1 MIAAILRAQMLSMR
15 WSAGRGA
22 IFSVLTGVIWYG
34 LWTGAAA
41 AACVMALHASASRL
55 HAYLPL
61 VFLGIC
67 GYWQIIPVLSA
78 SLGSGLDMRKLLL
91 YPVPHGKLF
100 LVEVLLRLTT
110 GAEMVLVLTGGTI
123 GLLLNP
129 AAGGW
134 RAAPRLAAAVAVFVL
149 FNLLLASGVRSLLER
164 LLTRRKVREVLS
176 FFLLMLYVVP
186 RVMVQS
192 GTRPKNLHGISAAA
206 QALGFPWSAAARAG
220 VPDPSGQ
227 FEWLALLSLCGWTLA
242 ALWFGRTQFERNL
255 RYDAV
260 AAQASTQRTGT
271 SRWQGWKDRLY
282 RVPSLIWRD
291 PLAGIIEKELRS
303 LARTPRFRM
312 VFIMGF
318 TFGVMVWFPMIAGRR
333 TGHPGMASPY
343 FLIVVCVYALTLLG
357 QVTYWNCFGFD
368 RSAAVFYFAAPQPL
382 RKTLM
387 GKNIASLFFI
397 YLEVL
402 VLTSVTAA
410 LQVSGGWR
418 TVIETL
424 VVVGVCSLY
433 LLALGNISSV
443 HYPRGLRPE
452 RVSQGGASGRFQG
465 LVFLLY
471 PLALLP
477 VFLAYLAR
485 YAFESEAVFAI
496 GMALAAMLGGA
507 LYGMAM
513 ESAAGTAASR
523 REQILQELSKG
534 DGPLVSE

>member
-1 MIAAILRAQMLSMR
+1 MIAAILRAQVLSMR
-15 WSAGRGA
+15 LGASRGA

-34 LWTGAAA
+34 LWTGAAV
-41 AACVMALHASASRL
+41 AACAMAWRADASQLHS
-55 HAYLPL
+55 YLPL
-61 VFLGIC
+61 AFLGIC

-78 SLGSGLDMRKLLL
+78 SMGSGLDMRKLLL

-123 GLLLNP
+123 GLVSNRV
-129 AAGGW
+129 AGGW
-134 RAAPRLAAAVAVFVL
+134 SGLPRLSAAVPIFVL
-149 FNLLLASGVRSLLER
+149 FNLLLASGMRSLLER
-164 LLTRRKVREVLS
+164 LLTRRKVRELLT
-176 FFLLMLYVVP
+176 FLLLMLYVVP
-186 RVMVQS
+186 RLLVQS
-192 GTRPKNLHGISAAA
+192 GARPKNLNGMSAAV
-206 QALGFPWSAAARAG
+206 QALGFPWSAAARAAL
-220 VPDPSGQ
+220 PTPSGQ
-227 FEWLALLSLCGWTLA
+227 FEWMALLSLCGWTLA
-242 ALWFGRTQFERNL
+242 ALWFGRAQFERNL

-260 AAQASTQRTGT
+260 AAQATPLRAGV
-271 SRWQGWKDRLY
+271 SRWQGWKDRFY
-282 RVPSLIWRD
+282 RFPSLIWRD
-291 PLAGIIEKELRS
+291 PLAGIIEKEIRS

-333 TGHPGMASPY
+333 AGHPSFSSRY
-343 FLIVVCVYALTLLG
+343 FLILVCVYALTLLG

-368 RSAAVFYFAAPQPL
+368 RSAAVFYFAAPQPI
-382 RKTLM
+382 RKTLL

-402 VLTSVTAA
+402 ILTGVTAA
-410 LQVSGGWR
+410 LRVSGGWR
-418 TVIETL
+418 TVVETL
-424 VVVGVCSLY
+424 LVVGVCALY

-452 RVSQGGASGRFQG
+452 RVSQGGASSRFQG
-465 LVFLLY
+465 LIFVLY

-496 GMALAAMLGGA
+496 VIAIAAILGGV

-534 DGPLVSE
+534 EGPMVSE